1 MGSLNLFKTAEDYY
15 CLGLWLADGY
25 WWSSSIGL
33 SSTNKIFLARFE
45 KFLKKVCPTHPIK
58 ERFYKPMEGY
68 KRRLIAKHVYVNS
81 RPLTREFMEIKYIDE
96 LAVPLKFI
104 PSYLAGRIDGDGHV
118 DKKHRT
124 GIRIVY
130 GNKEDAVRDLCLL
143 KKLNDNPASL
153 YRYER
158 ANTWVLY
165 FKKSFLNIIQPKIAK
180 FAYKLNIYSP
190 VETSVV
196 L

>member
-1 MGSLNLFKTAEDYY
+1 MGSLSLFKTAEDYY

-25 WWSSSIGL
+25 WWTSSVGL
-33 SSTNKIFLARFE
+33 SSTNNVLIARF
-45 KFLKKVCPTHPIK
+45 KTFLKKVCSTHPIK
-58 ERFYKPMEGY
+58 ERVYKPSDRY
-68 KRRLIAKHVYVNS
+68 KGRLIAKHIYVNS
-81 RPLTREFMEIKYIDE
+81 RSLKREFMEIKHKDK
-96 LAVPLKFI
+96 LAIPLKFM

-130 GNKEDAVRDLCLL
+130 TDKKDAVRDLGLL
-143 KKLNDNPASL
+143 KKLKDNPASL
-153 YRYER
+153 YHYIQ

-165 FKKSFLNIIQPKIAK
+165 FRKSFLKYIQPKIAK
-180 FAYKLNIYSP
+180 FAYKLRD
-190 VETSVV
+190 